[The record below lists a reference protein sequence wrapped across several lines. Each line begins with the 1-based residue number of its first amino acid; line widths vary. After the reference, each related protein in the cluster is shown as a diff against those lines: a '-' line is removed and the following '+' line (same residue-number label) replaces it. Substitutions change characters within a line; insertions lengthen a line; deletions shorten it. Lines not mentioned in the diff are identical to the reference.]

1 MDEQIFCS
9 IECVDGDGDK
19 VISHALL
26 TRKEASDLLE
36 KFVSRG
42 IRAEIHLL
50 NGSAVSL
57 SNAIPASEAPAELGD
72 GDSRDER

>member
-1 MDEQIFCS
+1 MDERSFCS
-9 IECVDGDGDK
+9 IEHIDEDGDK

-36 KFVSRG
+36 KFISRG
-42 IRAEIHLL
+42 IQAEIHFL

-57 SNAIPASEAPAELGD
+57 SNAIPA
-72 GDSRDER
+72 R